1 MSAYRHRPLARST
14 LAAALALVGAGL
26 SGCSVTEEEAEE
38 PTSPV
43 EVPDLRGE
51 DDLQDPY
58 TGVLDADVAEDLDA
72 YTGIEVTLLAE
83 VAETISP
90 GAFTVTSPQGEE
102 FDPVLVVAAEDAE
115 DTEPAAGDQLYMAAT
130 PVDGFDAEVVV
141 DELGL
146 DVAPEQL
153 AAWADEVFLVATVLE
168 PAP

>member
-1 MSAYRHRPLARST
+1 VRAYRRRPPAGTT

-26 SGCSVTEEEAEE
+26 SGCAVTEEEAEE

-43 EVPDLRGE
+43 EVPDLRGA

-58 TGVLDADVAEDLDA
+58 TGVLDAEFAEDLDA

-83 VAETISP
+83 VAEAIFP
-90 GAFTVTSPQGEE
+90 RAFTVTSPEGEE
-102 FDPVLVVAAEDAE
+102 VDPVLVVTTEDAGSAEPAAED
-115 DTEPAAGDQLYMAAT
+115 QLYLAAT
-130 PVDGFDAEVVV
+130 PVDEFDATVVT

-146 DVAPEQL
+146 DVAPEEL
-153 AAWADEVFLVATVLE
+153 EAWDDEVFLVATVME